1 MRKYLGNVSSE
12 DKHLPEPR
20 TLTLIGRIKSWF
32 YNDCF
37 YRQSPGNPYF
47 PAKALGELFV
57 DLKVIPDP
65 EFKPIDLK
73 YFPVGNGAHQ
83 FSISSHGK
91 ASQTVRATHPG
102 NELPRN
108 RPLPEAM

>member
-1 MRKYLGNVSSE
+1 MRKYLGDVSSK

-37 YRQSPGNPYF
+37 YRQSPGNPCF

-65 EFKPIDLK
+65 EFKPFDLK
-73 YFPVGNGAHQ
+73 YVRTGKRRSSIFKK
-83 FSISSHGK
+83 FSRKS
-91 ASQTVRATHPG
+91 
-102 NELPRN
+102 
-108 RPLPEAM
+108 

>member
-1 MRKYLGNVSSE
+1 MWKYLGNLSAGG
-12 DKHLPEPR
+12 KHLPEAR
-20 TLTLIGRIKSWF
+20 ALTLLGRIKSWL

-37 YRQSPGNPYF
+37 YRQSPGNPCF

-73 YFPVGNGAHQ
+73 HVRTGNGAHQ
-83 FSISSHGK
+83 FSKSSHGK
-91 ASQTVRATHPG
+91 ASETG
-102 NELPRN
+102 RN
-108 RPLPEAM
+108 APWKRTAAEPDCFQKQ